1 MGVIFKYPHDAVKN
15 CFQLNSDLVLV
26 YNLVI
31 KVRQYNELSSLE
43 ILPPAE
49 IAIIGNLQEIVI
61 GTISQIIDQTSHD

>member
-31 KVRQYNELSSLE
+31 EVCQYNELSSLE
-43 ILPPAE
+43 ILPLE
-49 IAIIGNLQEIVI
+49 SAITGKLQEIVI